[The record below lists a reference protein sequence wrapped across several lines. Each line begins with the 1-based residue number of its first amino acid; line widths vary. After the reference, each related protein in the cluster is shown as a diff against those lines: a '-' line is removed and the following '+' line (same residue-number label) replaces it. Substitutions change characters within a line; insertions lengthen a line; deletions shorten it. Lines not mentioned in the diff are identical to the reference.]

1 MTTTEEQPASP
12 STASPKA
19 QDRLLLA
26 EDLHK
31 HYKMGHADLHI
42 LRGVSLSVKQ
52 AEWVAILGQSG
63 SGKSTLLH
71 ILGGLDRPSQGKVTF
86 RDMPVFPGKAPMLD
100 KYRSRDVGFVFQFYH
115 LLPEMNALENVVVG
129 AMVGHNMFKWM
140 GRRSKVRQRAREL
153 LEQLGIGE
161 RANHRPN
168 MLSGGERQRVA
179 IARALI
185 NEPALLLADEPTGN
199 LDADTGKQILQVF
212 RDLHAAG
219 QSIVMVTHDLNV
231 ADAADRQ
238 LSLVKGQLES

>member
-1 MTTTEEQPASP
+1 MTTTREQPAPQSA
-12 STASPKA
+12 ASPA
-19 QDRLLLA
+19 ADGRLLLA
-26 EDLHK
+26 ENVHK

-42 LRGVSLSVKQ
+42 LRGVTLSVKQ
-52 AEWVAILGQSG
+52 GEWVAILGQSG

-71 ILGGLDRPSQGKVTF
+71 ILGGLDRPSEGKVTF
-86 RDMPVFPGKAPMLD
+86 RDESIFPGEAAHLNA
-100 KYRSRDVGFVFQFYH
+100 YRSRDVGFVFQFYH

-129 AMVGHNMFKWM
+129 AMIGKNTWNWM
-140 GRRSKVRQRAREL
+140 RSRSKVRQRARDL
-153 LEQLGIGE
+153 LEQLGIAE
-161 RANHRPN
+161 RATHRPS

-219 QSIVMVTHDLNV
+219 QTIVMVTHDINI
-231 ADAADRQ
+231 AAAADRQ
-238 LSLVKGQLES
+238 LSLVKGHLES